1 MKKLNILLMI
11 VVSLFMVGC
20 ASVKKEENNEPEVLE
35 SVVEYDGLKYQITN
49 KMTNNVLME
58 LTDDRKVIF
67 ELYPEVAPISV
78 ENFQK
83 LVKED
88 FYDGIIFH
96 RVVKDFVVQA
106 GDGTSQN
113 KSAQTIKG
121 EFNSNGVTNDL
132 KHEEGVL
139 SMARTS
145 DKNSAS
151 SQFFVMLK
159 DNANLDGEYAAFGK
173 VIKGMNV
180 ITSIGKVVTDKNDKP
195 IKDVTIKRMEFVK
208 INE

>member
-20 ASVKKEENNEPEVLE
+20 ASIKKEENNEPEVLE

-49 KMTNNVLME
+49 KKTNNVLME

-121 EFNSNGVTNDL
+121 EFKSNGVTNDL

-151 SQFFVMLK
+151 SQFFIMLK